1 MVMNY
6 IRVVGSIL
14 KVSHFNSRKVVAIL
28 VSSDECPPTIQL
40 HFFKLCF
47 LLTCAVGFD
56 LRDGISLAI
65 VDVKNI
71 SAIMYDATLNLFS
84 FA

>member
-28 VSSDECPPTIQL
+28 VSSDECLPTIRLHLSQL
-40 HFFKLCF
+40 Y
-47 LLTCAVGFD
+47 LLLKRPVDFD
-56 LRDGISLAI
+56 LWDVIS
-65 VDVKNI
+65 
-71 SAIMYDATLNLFS
+71 
-84 FA
+84 